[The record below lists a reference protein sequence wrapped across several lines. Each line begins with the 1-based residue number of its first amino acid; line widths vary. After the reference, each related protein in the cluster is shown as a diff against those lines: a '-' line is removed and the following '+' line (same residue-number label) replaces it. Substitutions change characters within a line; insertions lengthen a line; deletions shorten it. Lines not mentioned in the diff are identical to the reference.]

1 ELGVLAHHR
10 DLHSPRR
17 RDDALHQPAPLREI
31 RGALAEQSET
41 VHHTLVRT
49 LFVEHERNL
58 VDRRNVTTLD
68 HRTELDIA
76 EERDLSLDVFGK
88 GALGSAYEDVGLY
101 SELHELAHG
110 MLGRFRFHLARRS
123 YERNQ
128 GEMDEYSILASD
140 LLAELAHR
148 FEERL
153 RFDVTDRSANLD
165 YHNVVVWC
173 KAFH

>member
-1 ELGVLAHHR
+1 
-10 DLHSPRR
+10 
-17 RDDALHQPAPLREI
+17 
-31 RGALAEQSET
+31 
-41 VHHTLVRT
+41 
-49 LFVEHERNL
+49 

-173 KAFH
+173 KAFHRGLDLVRDVRNHLDRGAEVFTSPLLGDDIEVDATGRDVV